1 MHEILQLIGEMS
13 PFLLLGFFLAG
24 LMHAFVPNT
33 LYGKYLSANN
43 LRSVLYATLFGIPLP
58 LCSCGVIPTA
68 MALRRDGAS
77 KGATIAFLTA
87 TPQTG
92 IDSIIATYSLMGL
105 PFAIIRPIAALV
117 TALVGGTL
125 CNAISKNEPASTA
138 HATTAT
144 TGTQRP
150 EGFWAKLRLALR
162 YGFVDMMQDIG
173 KWLVFGL
180 LVAGIIT
187 ILVPDSFFFYFKDST
202 TLSILFVLILIF
214 PMYLC
219 ATGSIPIAVA
229 LMLKGISPG
238 AALLL
243 LMVGPA
249 CNIASLLIV
258 GKVMGRRTL
267 AMYVL
272 SIVLTAVGFAYAV
285 DLLMP
290 REWFTS
296 ALVHLHTC
304 HHEHLDFF
312 SLGCT
317 IVLALLLLNA
327 FWLRHKHHGCGCHH
341 GEAECGCHHGEGACG
356 CHDNACGCH
365 DSACSCHDDACQCS
379 TPAPKVTVY
388 QVVGLH
394 CNHCR
399 ASAERVVSELPG
411 VEQVSVELARKTM
424 TVTGTASAAAIKQAL
439 NELGFDLVVDAE
451 S

>member
-1 MHEILQLIGEMS
+1 MHEMLQLIGEMS

-24 LMHAFVPNT
+24 IMHAFVPNT

-43 LRSVLYATLFGIPLP
+43 LRSVVYATLFGIPLP

-77 KGATIAFLTA
+77 KGATVAFLIA

-92 IDSIIATYSLMGL
+92 VDSIIATYSLMGL
-105 PFAIIRPIAALV
+105 PFAIIRPIAAFI
-117 TALVGGTL
+117 TAMVGGTL
-125 CNAISKNEPASTA
+125 CNLTSNDEVVSVSAPTWSKAQKAASL
-138 HATTAT
+138 
-144 TGTQRP
+144 
-150 EGFWAKLRLALR
+150 GFGAKLRLALR

-173 KWLVFGL
+173 KWLAFGL
-180 LVAGIIT
+180 LVAGVIT

-202 TLSILFVLILIF
+202 TLSILFVLIFML

-249 CNIASLLIV
+249 CNLASLLIV

-272 SIVLTAVGFAYAV
+272 AIVLTAVGFAYAV
-285 DLLMP
+285 DFLMP

-296 ALVHLHTC
+296 ALVNLHTC
-304 HHEHLDFF
+304 HHEHLDWF

-341 GEAECGCHHGEGACG
+341 DGADCGCGQHDSDCH
-356 CHDNACGCH
+356 CHDHACTCH
-365 DSACSCHDDACQCS
+365 DSACLCHEEAS
-379 TPAPKVTVY
+379 KVTVY
-388 QVVGLH
+388 KVEGLH

-399 ASAERVVSELPG
+399 INAEKVVKELPG
-411 VEQVSVELARKTM
+411 VVGVSVELTKKTM
-424 TVTGTASAAAIKQAL
+424 TVQGTVAAEEVKRALSAI
-439 NELGFDLVVDAE
+439 GFEVVSVE
-451 S
+451 E

>member
-1 MHEILQLIGEMS
+1 MHEMLQLIGEMS

-24 LMHAFVPNT
+24 LMHAFIPNA

-43 LRSVLYATLFGIPLP
+43 WRSVLYATLFGIPLP

-68 MALRRDGAS
+68 MSLRREGAS
-77 KGATIAFLTA
+77 KGATVAFLIA

-92 IDSIIATYSLMGL
+92 VDSIIATYSLMGL
-105 PFAIIRPIAALV
+105 PFAIIRPIAAFL
-117 TALVGGTL
+117 TAILGGTL
-125 CNAISKNEPASTA
+125 CNIANKNEEVVTPLTGD
-138 HATTAT
+138 TTISPQLPT
-144 TGTQRP
+144 
-150 EGFWAKLRLALR
+150 GFWAKLRLAFQ
-162 YGFVDMMQDIG
+162 YGFIDMMQDIG

-180 LVAGIIT
+180 LMAGVIT

-202 TLSILFVLILIF
+202 TLSILFVLIFML

-249 CNIASLLIV
+249 CNLASLLIV

-267 AMYVL
+267 LMYVL
-272 SIVLTAVGFAYAV
+272 SIILTAVGFAYAV

-296 ALVHLHTC
+296 ALVNLHSC
-304 HHEHLDFF
+304 HHEHLDWF

-317 IVLALLLLNA
+317 IVLTLLLLNA
-327 FWLRHKHHGCGCHH
+327 FWQRHKHHGCGCHH
-341 GEAECGCHHGEGACG
+341 DSHNCGCGHHECACHSHDNVCT
-356 CHDNACGCH
+356 CHDE
-365 DSACSCHDDACQCS
+365 
-379 TPAPKVTVY
+379 VTEVRVY
-388 QVVGLH
+388 RVEGLH

-399 ASAERVVSELPG
+399 INAEKVVSELPG
-411 VEQVSVELARKTM
+411 VESVSVELTKKTM
-424 TVTGTASAAAIKQAL
+424 TVRGSVSAEEVKQAL
-439 NELGFDLVVDAE
+439 CTIGFEVIE
-451 S
+451 